1 MRLSVLKMLLMAGF
15 AFIVNGCTPAVNSQ
29 QLQAGASNKDMFEKT
44 LQDMEKD
51 TSSQGE
57 MWYWLNLARLY
68 QNKHDYQKSIA
79 AFEKAEAILD
89 EYEARAE
96 VNMRGVGA
104 GLGSLL
110 FSKGSETYY
119 GKGYER
125 TLMHT
130 LNSLNYAML
139 GNFESATVEMRKM
152 EKRQEFWLKES
163 EEKIAEAQEKSSD
176 LKGSN
181 ANSIPAGYSMAE
193 MLEDGEVRAMAN
205 NYQDAFSYAL
215 SSVLSKIANDP
226 EYSEISKKRALALSP
241 EVDRFFNVPNA
252 PKKDAS
258 QVEVNVVVL
267 SGQAPAYTIDKIRFP
282 LLSLKSYVVL
292 DLPSLKKP
300 VGDVAS
306 VHVEDSLYGIDAS
319 RLLKTDKMAYK
330 TLKDELPL
338 EITKSVV
345 RATTKGVVSKQMG
358 DRGGALAGLGAALLM
373 DVTSSVMEKSYR
385 NWELLPNSGYL
396 IKLPAKRGDNVSI
409 SLGGRAATVIIP
421 ENTKNGSLILVSYLS
436 YNNMEVDHVEY

>member
-1 MRLSVLKMLLMAGF
+1 MRLSVLSLSLGASLMF
-15 AFIVNGCTPAVNSQ
+15 VLTGCTPSVNTQ
-29 QLQAGASNKDMFEKT
+29 QLQAGASNKDLAEKT

-68 QNKHDYQKSIA
+68 QNKHDYTKSIA
-79 AFEKAEAILD
+79 AFEKAETILND
-89 EYEARAE
+89 YEARAE
-96 VNMRGVGA
+96 VNMRGVGS
-104 GLGSLL
+104 GIGSMF
-110 FSKGSETYY
+110 FSKGAETYY

-139 GNFESATVEMRKM
+139 GNFEAATVEMRKM

-163 EEKIAEAQEKSSD
+163 EEKIKETKEKSSD

-181 ANSIPAGYSMAE
+181 ASAIPAGYSMGE
-193 MLEDGEVRAMAN
+193 MLQDDEVRSMAN

-215 SSVLSKIANDP
+215 SSLLSQISNDP

-241 EVDRFFNVPNA
+241 DVERFFNVPNA
-252 PKKDAS
+252 PAKDAS
-258 QVEVNVVVL
+258 HVEVNVVVL
-267 SGQAPAYTIDKIRFP
+267 SGQAPAQTIEKIRFP

-292 DLPSLKKP
+292 DIPSLKRP
-300 VGDVAS
+300 IGDISS

-338 EITKSVV
+338 EITKSVI
-345 RATTKGVVSKQMG
+345 RATAKGVIGKQVG
-358 DRGGALAGLGAALLM
+358 DHGGALAGLGASLLM
-373 DVTSSVMEKSYR
+373 DITSSVMETSYR

-396 IKLPAKRGDNVSI
+396 IKIPAKRGDQVSI
-409 SLGGRAATVIIP
+409 NVGGRSVAVTIP
-421 ENTKNGSLILVSYLS
+421 EETKHGSLIFVSYLS